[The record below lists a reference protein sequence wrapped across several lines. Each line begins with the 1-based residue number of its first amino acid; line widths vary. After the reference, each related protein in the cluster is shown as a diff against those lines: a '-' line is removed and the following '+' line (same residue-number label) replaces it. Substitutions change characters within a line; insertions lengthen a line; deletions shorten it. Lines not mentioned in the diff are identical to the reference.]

1 MLKAVLDT
9 NILVSGLISPGGTP
23 ALLIG
28 AWREKKF
35 ELVLSPA
42 ILEEVA
48 EVLLRDKIRR
58 CYENIDKDLPRKDVT
73 GLRRFAALVTGRV
86 EAEGICA
93 DPQDDKFIAAA
104 LEANADYLV
113 SGDGHLLSHKEH
125 RGEKIVRP
133 AEFLARL

>member
-9 NILVSGLISPGGTP
+9 NVLVSGLISPGGAP

-48 EVLLRDKIRR
+48 EVLQRDKIRR
-58 CYENIDKDLPRKDVT
+58 YYEHIDKDLPRKYVT
-73 GLRRFAALVTGRV
+73 GLRRFATLVTGRV
-86 EAEGICA
+86 EAKGVCA
-93 DPQDDKFIAAA
+93 DPQDDKLIAAA

-113 SGDGHLLSHKEH
+113 SGDEHLLSLKEY
-125 RGEKIVRP
+125 REVRIVRP